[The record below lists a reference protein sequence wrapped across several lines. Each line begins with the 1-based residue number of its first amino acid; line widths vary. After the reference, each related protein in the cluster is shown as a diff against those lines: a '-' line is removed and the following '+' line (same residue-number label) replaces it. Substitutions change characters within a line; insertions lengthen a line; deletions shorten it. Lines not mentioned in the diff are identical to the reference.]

1 VPDPAILSSALD
13 ETITQGRE
21 FMKRMQSLADAFAS
35 ELASANESISALQ
48 AKVDRADGE
57 REELMKAR
65 EEDARNFKA
74 KLAEAQAAIADQAN
88 RVGRIQTEL
97 ATVTQDRDALQADQL
112 QWGVEREQLL
122 GELNQAKARAVE
134 MKNQMGAER
143 DELAAIRSRHA
154 ELTEQSSKLA
164 AEWATR
170 RQALA
175 AEIAAQN
182 AEMEQVRRALQES
195 QERENRLA
203 TGSGTLGGSGSVGV
217 EHSHEINSRLNAL
230 VGFSSLL
237 LDERNHAYTPE
248 ERREFLK
255 YVNESAV
262 RLADAIRPMT
272 GNRTVRSESGEPIV
286 DRERRAPDIL
296 VADADVAAHARIE
309 PFLKRAGYEVV
320 YVDNGNKVLE
330 KAATVQPIAI
340 LIDSQLP
347 PNGAVGLVKELRK
360 DPRARDIPVVIMAAS
375 GSAPPPAIADC
386 DFLAKPVDRQQLVQL
401 MVRYDLVADNKR
413 ARKLP
418 ANVLVIDDDPQAVGL
433 VKAILKPFNV
443 RLTAVDNA
451 KGGIEQALRNK
462 PDLVILDLLL
472 PDAEGFEVVEA
483 IRRDKDLSRVPIL
496 VQTAKPLTAEDRRRL
511 EGKVESIMGKADFQ
525 PERFLELLIKRG
537 ERRKRAA

>member
-1 VPDPAILSSALD
+1 MPDPAILSSALD

-35 ELASANESISALQ
+35 ELASANEDIIALRTE
-48 AKVDRADGE
+48 VDRAGGE
-57 REELMKAR
+57 RERLAKMR
-65 EEDARNFKA
+65 EEDSRTFKA
-74 KLAEAQAAIADQAN
+74 KLAEAEAAVAEQAN
-88 RVGRIQTEL
+88 RVGRIETEL
-97 ATVTQDRDALQADQL
+97 ATVSQDRDALQADQL

-122 GELNQAKARAVE
+122 GELNQTKAKLVE
-134 MKNQMGAER
+134 IKAQMGAER
-143 DELAAIRSRHA
+143 DELAALRSRHT

-164 AEWATR
+164 ADWATR

-182 AEMEQVRRALQES
+182 AEMEQVRRALQDS
-195 QERENRLA
+195 QERESRQA
-203 TGSGTLGGSGSVGV
+203 SGSGAPGASGTGV

-237 LDERNHAYTPE
+237 LDERNHAYSPE

-262 RLADAIRPMT
+262 RLADAIRPLT
-272 GNRTVRSESGEPIV
+272 GNRITRAESGEPIV

-360 DPRARDIPVVIMAAS
+360 DPRAREIPVVIMAAS
-375 GSAPPPAIADC
+375 GSTPPPAIADC

-413 ARKLP
+413 ARKMP

-443 RLTAVDNA
+443 RLAAVDNA

-462 PDLVILDLLL
+462 PDLIILDLVL
-472 PDAEGFEVVEA
+472 PDAEGFDVVEA

-496 VQTAKPLTAEDRRRL
+496 VHTAKPLTAEDRRRL
-511 EGKVESIMGKADFQ
+511 EGKVESIMGKAEFQ

>member
-35 ELASANESISALQ
+35 ELATANESIIALRSEVEQ
-48 AKVDRADGE
+48 AAGE
-57 REELMKAR
+57 REQQAKIR
-65 EEDARNFKA
+65 EEDSRKWKA
-74 KLAEAQAAIADQAN
+74 KLAEAEAAVAEQAN
-88 RVGRIQTEL
+88 RVGRIETEL
-97 ATVTQDRDALQADQL
+97 ATVSQDRDALQADQL

-122 GELNQAKARAVE
+122 GELNQTKARLVE
-134 MKNQMGAER
+134 IKNQMSAER
-143 DELAAIRSRHA
+143 DELAALKSRHA

-164 AEWATR
+164 ADWSTR

-195 QERENRLA
+195 QERETRQA
-203 TGSGTLGGSGSVGV
+203 PGSGTPGAAGVAV

-237 LDERNHAYTPE
+237 LDERNHAYSPE

-262 RLADAIRPMT
+262 RLADAIRPIT
-272 GNRTVRSESGEPIV
+272 GNRTVRAETGEPIV

-320 YVDNGNKVLE
+320 YVDSGNKVLE

-360 DPRARDIPVVIMAAS
+360 DPRARDIPVVIMAAP
-375 GSAPPPAIADC
+375 GSTPPPAIADC

-462 PDLVILDLLL
+462 PDLVILDLVL

-496 VQTAKPLTAEDRRRL
+496 VHTAKPLTAEDRRRL
-511 EGKVESIMGKADFQ
+511 EGRVESIMGKAEFQ

>member
-1 VPDPAILSSALD
+1 MPDPAILSSALD

-35 ELASANESISALQ
+35 ELASANESIIALRSEVEQ
-48 AKVDRADGE
+48 AGGE
-57 REELMKAR
+57 RERLAKMR
-65 EEDARNFKA
+65 EEDSRNFKA
-74 KLAEAQAAIADQAN
+74 KLAEAEAAVAEQAN
-88 RVGRIQTEL
+88 RVGRIETEL

-112 QWGVEREQLL
+112 QWGVERERLL
-122 GELNQAKARAVE
+122 GELNQAKAKLVE
-134 MKNQMGAER
+134 IKNQMGAER
-143 DELAAIRSRHA
+143 DELAALRSRHA

-164 AEWATR
+164 ADWASR

-182 AEMEQVRRALQES
+182 AEMDQVRRALQES
-195 QERENRLA
+195 QERE
-203 TGSGTLGGSGSVGV
+203 SQQGSGSGAPGATGVGV

-237 LDERNHAYTPE
+237 LDERNHAYSPE

-272 GNRTVRSESGEPIV
+272 GNRTVRAESGEPIV

-320 YVDNGNKVLE
+320 YVDSGNKVLE

-360 DPRARDIPVVIMAAS
+360 DPRAREIPVVIMAAS
-375 GSAPPPAIADC
+375 GSTPPPALADC

-413 ARKLP
+413 ARKMP

-451 KGGIEQALRNK
+451 KGGIEHALRNK
-462 PDLVILDLLL
+462 PDLVILDLVL
-472 PDAEGFEVVEA
+472 PDAEGFDVVEA

-496 VQTAKPLTAEDRRRL
+496 VHTAKPLTAEDRRRL
-511 EGKVESIMGKADFQ
+511 EGKVESIMGKAEFQ